1 MLGGCVLSGSCA
13 VSGCYAVF
21 GVQIGSILSVLLD
34 NLQMGLVVVLDVLL
48 SVLLIVLLGVL
59 LGVLLKEK
67 YLKLLVTTQNSLI
80 HYRSVTNWIRTG
92 HLAMFYAISNFGQNG
107 KRYL

>member
-21 GVQIGSILSVLLD
+21 GVQIGPIFSVLLN
-34 NLQMGLVVVLDVLL
+34 NLQMGLIVALDILL
-48 SVLLIVLLGVL
+48 SVL

-67 YLKLLVTTQNSLI
+67 YLKLLVTTQNL
-80 HYRSVTNWIRTG
+80 
-92 HLAMFYAISNFGQNG
+92 
-107 KRYL
+107 

>member
-1 MLGGCVLSGSCA
+1 MQSSGAVLNPSVSDCCMILDRGNILVNNAVLGGCVLSGSCA

-34 NLQMGLVVVLDVLL
+34 NLQMGLVVVLDILL
-48 SVLLIVLLGVL
+48 SVLLVVL

-67 YLKLLVTTQNSLI
+67 YLKLLVTTQNL
-80 HYRSVTNWIRTG
+80 
-92 HLAMFYAISNFGQNG
+92 
-107 KRYL
+107 